1 MALRLR
7 RRKLAQG
14 FGPVITAITPIILLK
29 ASVGCIKMAL
39 GARVFEAISK
49 NMDGMKMARPE
60 KGNNNNEKLFSIPF
74 ESRLETLPMILK
86 YTTA

>member
-7 RRKLAQG
+7 RRKLAQS

-39 GARVFEAISK
+39 GARVSHLQKYGWDENGST
-49 NMDGMKMARPE
+49 GE
-60 KGNNNNEKLFSIPF
+60 GNHNNEKLFSIPF

-86 YTTA
+86 YTTVTA